1 MFDPTTENLIAAA
14 PRLRGAPDRELA
26 EVDPT
31 RLAQELSAAFSELA
45 AIRLKHR
52 KSDVDRPGMTS
63 ERPIDIRR
71 LYRIAATY
79 EARVVISDGEVDR
92 SASFVAAICQQ
103 LIFDMVQLRPED
115 IKPTYISSHAISSN
129 IVSALLFVAAEA
141 HADAYTGADRISVPT
156 EKSVRNDLKFLIQN
170 LCRAQFSSIN
180 IWDKTVG
187 VSLVAEEGRDL
198 YEVAADYLYQ
208 LIAHGIVIFAQE
220 MLGLREIGQA
230 EKIFQRA
237 RDKSAAA
244 KEITS
249 IGASHFTIPGVHHL
263 ACLLIVATSGLGEL
277 ALIRTRPPAGHD
289 GFTDE
294 EQLGTLWSNAL
305 KSLAQRRPLVWRN
318 HRAAIEGGLLDAG
331 TSAVMNFPT
340 GSGKTTLA
348 SLKIISTRLTKG
360 STIYLAPTH
369 ALCDQIRSDLN
380 RDLAGI
386 GDVEVGDIEAIELSE
401 EPIVYVMT
409 PEQCLAGIAFRP
421 EFFDRIGLLVFDEC
435 HLLHPS
441 ASRGARRSLDAML
454 TLLAFI
460 DTCPKADLLLLSAMI
475 RNAGELANWLE
486 SIGKAPCIAFED
498 PWKPT
503 RQARAAVIYE
513 KNEIRSAARD
523 RKAAPL
529 AQPYGVFNLRRG
541 WNPVDPESNLVSAL
555 ISKRVQLGFGPSG
568 ITSNRNQVAIEIA
581 DATQIGGLNYNP
593 KVLIF
598 AENKNAVR
606 SIARSLNQRAERSPP
621 ELTAYESVMQ
631 RMIKAEFGAE
641 YEHLNP
647 TDAKVGVHF
656 GDMLPCERNF
666 VESLFKRAGGYNILV
681 ATSTLAQGLNLPC
694 EIVIMAG
701 TDRFDESAER
711 PKRESIPAHDLLN
724 ALGRAGRAG
733 TAAAGVSIVVPGP
746 VITFEGKS
754 LAKLRLNPVL
764 NAVFSESDNCL
775 VVNDPLSSILLDKL
789 DAASAYQNEDFKH
802 AMNRLRLSFHS
813 DKTGAVGGII
823 SKSLSAYR
831 ARLRGDE
838 KWVEDRIAK
847 AVMLLGETVDPAALG
862 WRDSLAAHAG
872 LPVGVIHALEAQLE
886 SRRSRIGS
894 DVAAAITVLIECI
907 TADASVLLSLLRPA
921 NVEKVLG
928 TSCDD
933 CEEVDFHHCIIDVI
947 QAGIAAWVTGETV
960 SSIENTLYPIVSK
973 LKATIQPKPRRQQ
986 ADCPI
991 ARRFILNLVPD
1002 IGFAA
1007 SIIGQIAFTN
1017 RIDSERGPA
1026 QAEAVLLAAAALRH
1040 GFCTADQITI
1050 HSIYREN
1057 FCRVEV
1063 HRVEQILRDRGYL
1076 SFAGIGLSKRD
1087 NYLRISGIIEANG
1100 GVNALAE
1107 EVSAE

>member
-14 PRLRGAPDRELA
+14 PRLRGAPDRGLA
-26 EVDPT
+26 EVDPS

-52 KSDVDRPGMTS
+52 KSDVDRPGSIS
-63 ERPIDIRR
+63 ERAIDIRR
-71 LYRIAATY
+71 LYRIANTY
-79 EARVVISDGEVDR
+79 EARVVVSDGEVDR
-92 SASFVAAICQQ
+92 SASFVAAMCQQ
-103 LIFDMVQLRPED
+103 FIFDIVQLRPED
-115 IKPTYISSHAISSN
+115 IKPTYINSYAISSN

-141 HADAYTGADRISVPT
+141 HADAYTAADRIAVPT

-180 IWDKTVG
+180 SWDETVG
-187 VSLVAEEGRDL
+187 ISYVAEEGRDL
-198 YEVAADYLYQ
+198 YEVAADYLYNSLAQ
-208 LIAHGIVIFAQE
+208 GIVLFAQE
-220 MLGLREIGQA
+220 MLGLREVGYA

-237 RDKSAAA
+237 RDKSVATG
-244 KEITS
+244 EIAS
-249 IGASHFTIPGVHHL
+249 VGASHFSIPGVHHL

-277 ALIRTRPPAGHD
+277 ALIRTRPPSGHD
-289 GFTDE
+289 GFANE
-294 EQLGTLWSNAL
+294 EQRGALWRSAL
-305 KSLAQRRPLVWRN
+305 NSLAQRRPLVWRN

-348 SLKIISTRLTKG
+348 SLKIISARLTKG

-386 GDVEVGDIEAIELSE
+386 GDVAVGDIETIELSE

-409 PEQCLAGIAFRP
+409 PEQCLAGIAFRR
-421 EFFDRIGLLVFDEC
+421 EFFEKIGLLVFDEC

-460 DTCPKADLLLLSAMI
+460 DICPKADLLLLSAMI
-475 RNAGELANWLE
+475 KNAGELAIWLE

-513 KNEIRSAARD
+513 RNEIRAAARD
-523 RKAAPL
+523 RKVAPL

-541 WNPVDPESNLVSAL
+541 WNPLDPGSNLVSTL
-555 ISKRVQLGFGPSG
+555 IAKRVQLGFGTSG
-568 ITSNRNQVAIEIA
+568 ITSNRNQVAVEIA
-581 DATQIGGLNYNP
+581 DATQISILNYNP

-598 AENKNAVR
+598 AENKTAVR
-606 SIARSLNQRAERSPP
+606 SIARSLNQRAERGPP
-621 ELTAYESVMQ
+621 ELTAYELAMQ
-631 RMIKAEFGAE
+631 RMIKAEFGLA

-647 TDAKVGVHF
+647 ADAKVGVHF

-666 VESLFKRAGGYNILV
+666 VESLFKRVGGYNILV

-701 TDRFDESAER
+701 TDRFDDSAER
-711 PKRESIPAHDLLN
+711 PKRESIPVHDLLN

-746 VITFEGKS
+746 IITFEDKN
-754 LAKLRLNPVL
+754 LARLRLNPVL
-764 NAVFSESDNCL
+764 NSVFSESDNCL
-775 VVNDPLSSILLDKL
+775 VVNDPLSSILLDRL
-789 DAASAYQNEDFKH
+789 DVASAHQNEDFQH

-813 DKTGAVGGII
+813 DETGAVGGII
-823 SKSLSAYR
+823 SKSLSAFR

-838 KWVEDRIAK
+838 KWVQDRIAK
-847 AVMLLGETVDPAALG
+847 AVELLGETVDPAALG

-872 LPVGVIHALEAQLE
+872 LPVNVIRSLEAQLE
-886 SRRSRIGS
+886 SKRSRIGS
-894 DVAAAITVLIECI
+894 HIADVIAVLIECI
-907 TADASVLLSLLRPA
+907 TADVSVLLKLLRPA
-921 NVEKVLG
+921 NVEKILG
-928 TSCDD
+928 VSYIECNEADY
-933 CEEVDFHHCIIDVI
+933 HHCIIEVI
-947 QAGIAAWVTGETV
+947 QTGTAAWVAGGTV
-960 SSIENTLYPIVSK
+960 SSIEDILYPIVLR

-1007 SIIGQIAFTN
+1007 SIIGQIAVAN
-1017 RIDSERGPA
+1017 QIDSEQGPA
-1026 QAEAVLLAAAALRH
+1026 QADAVLLAATAIRH
-1040 GFCTADQITI
+1040 GFHTADQITI
-1050 HSIYREN
+1050 HSICREN
-1057 FCRVEV
+1057 LCRVEV
-1063 HRVEQILRDRGYL
+1063 HRAEEILRNKGYL
-1076 SFAGIGLSKRD
+1076 SSAGGGLSRRD
-1087 NYLRISGIIEANG
+1087 NYRRILGVLEANG

-1107 EVSAE
+1107 EVNHE